1 MSQKGGDIAY
11 VVKRTRK
18 ILLVEDNPADMRL
31 LKEAFVES
39 GALHEL
45 VMAYDGD
52 EALAFLEFEKSH
64 GEARRIDL
72 IVLDV
77 NLPKRNGHEVLQAI
91 KSDPVLTRIPV
102 LMLSSSDSP
111 TDVRTA
117 YDLHANA
124 YLRKPT
130 ELTHYFGLVENIQY
144 FWLNIVRLPH
154 RSN

>member
-1 MSQKGGDIAY
+1 MRRTVVTIPNL
-11 VVKRTRK
+11 VKRTRK
-18 ILLVEDNPADMRL
+18 ILLVEDNPGDMRL

-39 GALHEL
+39 STPHEL
-45 VMAYDGD
+45 LMAYDGE
-52 EALAFLEFEKSH
+52 EALAFLEFEKAN
-64 GEARRIDL
+64 GEAQRIDL

-77 NLPKRNGHEVLQAI
+77 NLPKRNGHQVLQAI

-102 LMLSSSDSP
+102 LMLSSSDAP

-130 ELTHYFGLVENIQY
+130 ELTDYFELIENVQH

-154 RSN
+154 RPN